1 MRGHLSE
8 QDLTDYA
15 LNELNDVDRLYVES
29 MLAAS
34 EECRADI
41 VANIEMAQ
49 LLEQGFER
57 ELMVAERQDLALRD
71 EQRSEL
77 GKPQFTFRYALRDVA
92 SALGLA
98 ACVAFA
104 ITTLDRYEF
113 PRARMAA
120 DRMAEASS
128 KAADAVT
135 VAVQQTPEKIDLA
148 KVLSSLRSM
157 AEEGSKLMPVSND
170 MMPEPT
176 ICTPPTLILESASV
190 QISSPFRDM

>member
-190 QISSPFRDM
+190 QISSPFSDM

>member
-1 MRGHLSE
+1 MRGNLSE

-34 EECRADI
+34 EECRGDI

-57 ELMVAERQDLALRD
+57 ELIFAERKDLALRA

-77 GKPQFTFRYALRDVA
+77 VRPHFTLRYAVRDVA
-92 SALGLA
+92 SALSLA

-104 ITTLDRYEF
+104 ITSLERHEF
-113 PRARMAA
+113 PRARIAA
-120 DRMAEASS
+120 DRVAVAST
-128 KAADAVT
+128 KAADVMAAAV
-135 VAVQQTPEKIDLA
+135 QTPEKIDLA
-148 KVLSSLRSM
+148 KVLSSLREM

-170 MMPEPT
+170 MLPEPPP
-176 ICTPPTLILESASV
+176 ICTPPTTLLLESA
-190 QISSPFRDM
+190 QIASPFGEM

>member
-34 EECRADI
+34 EECREDI
-41 VANIEMAQ
+41 VATIEMAQ
-49 LLEQGFER
+49 MLEDGFEQ
-57 ELMVAERQDLALRD
+57 ELFVAECQDVALRD
-71 EQRSEL
+71 EQRTEL
-77 GKPQFTFRYALRDVA
+77 VRPHFTIRYALRDVA

-104 ITTLDRYEF
+104 ITSLDRYEF
-113 PRARMAA
+113 PRARLAA
-120 DRMAEASS
+120 DRVAEASS
-128 KAADAVT
+128 KAADAMT
-135 VAVQQTPEKIDLA
+135 VAVQAPEKIDLG

-157 AEEGSKLMPVSND
+157 AEEGTKLMPVSND
-170 MMPEPT
+170 MIPEPPT
-176 ICTPPTLILESASV
+176 ICTPPTLILESA
-190 QISSPFRDM
+190 QLSSPFSDM

>member
-1 MRGHLSE
+1 MRGNLTE

-41 VANIEMAQ
+41 VATIEMAQ

-57 ELMVAERQDLALRD
+57 ELIVAERKDLALRS
-71 EQRSEL
+71 EQRGEL
-77 GKPQFTFRYALRDVA
+77 IKPHFTLRYAIRDVA

-98 ACVAFA
+98 ASVAFA
-104 ITTLDRYEF
+104 ITSLDRHEF

-120 DRMAEASS
+120 DRVAVAST
-128 KAADAVT
+128 KAADVMTA
-135 VAVQQTPEKIDLA
+135 AVQGPEKLDLA
-148 KVLSSLRSM
+148 KVLASLRTM

-170 MMPEPT
+170 MLAEPAP
-176 ICTPPTLILESASV
+176 ICTPPTTLLLESA
-190 QISSPFRDM
+190 QIASPFGEM